1 MCFSKYNVMA
11 ISATTAGYIAA
22 GAAVAGAAGAG
33 YSAYSSY
40 QQGKTADAL
49 AKYNAHQQ
57 QLNAKMQ
64 LMSMQAQAAMQKRM
78 AEAQFALRRSEA
90 DARFANAKSIE
101 VTAEAQSRSA
111 RESIRRKA
119 GEYERHQG
127 TQRAMIAKSGVVE
140 SSGTPLDILA
150 ETAATIQLEREDA
163 LYADELNRRTLFRE
177 ADLERL
183 GGRLALA
190 GATLERNSAIAEAG
204 LRSAAGQAQYR
215 SGMREANITRLTG
228 TAQRQAYTGQAWG
241 TLLSGVGDIGMSYA
255 KSYSPASAPSS
266 GGGSV
271 MSGVNAYKGYIS
283 K

>member
-1 MCFSKYNVMA
+1 MA
-11 ISATTAGYIAA
+11 QLIPAFIAL
-22 GAAVAGAAGAG
+22 AGAG

-40 QQGKTADAL
+40 QQGKTADAF

-64 LMSMQAQAAMQKRM
+64 LMSVQAQAMMQKRM
-78 AEAQFALRRSEA
+78 AEAQFRLRQGEA
-90 DARFANAKSIE
+90 DARFANARSIE
-101 VTAEAQSRSA
+101 VTAEAQSRSV

-119 GEYERHQG
+119 GEFERHQG

-163 LYADELNRRTLFRE
+163 LHADELNRRTLFRE

-190 GATLERNSAIAEAG
+190 GATLEKNSAVAEAG

-215 SGMREANITRLTG
+215 SGVREAEITRLTG
-228 TAQRQAYTGQAWG
+228 AAQRQAYTGQAWG
-241 TLLSGVGDIGMSYA
+241 TLLSGVGSAAGDYATYKPAPTTTTA
-255 KSYSPASAPSS
+255 KSWA
-266 GGGSV
+266 
-271 MSGVNAYKGYIS
+271 GVKAR
-283 K
+283 